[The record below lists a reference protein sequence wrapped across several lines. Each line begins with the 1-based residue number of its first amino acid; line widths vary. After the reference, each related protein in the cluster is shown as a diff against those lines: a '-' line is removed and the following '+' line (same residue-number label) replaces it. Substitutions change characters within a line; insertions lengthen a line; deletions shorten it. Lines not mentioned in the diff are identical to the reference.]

1 MTMTNKQPVKYPS
14 PKDLEYILSDSVKK
28 AALTAFLRKRGIFY
42 FNTTQVDLARQLA
55 FILWD
60 AEALEEFRA
69 MAYRASNKKIL
80 SGFSLSSSKPFE
92 LNQIYDTVREKGVLT
107 PSGYKLNVISK
118 KVKGNET
125 TYEGTLSYT
134 KNSAGRIAFIRTE
147 ERDASFTMKR
157 VSEREWQV
165 EVDGGKSNDGKAVL
179 TMLENIVKDHE
190 ISMRTMRIDSLT
202 KGQTIIFFDK
212 LAKQGLSGEWI
223 IEDVGRIYIKKE
235 AGTKEAEDDTSETS
249 EDSSEVTGED
259 LSGISN
265 AILEGQNLREHEFV
279 RKAEAAGY
287 AFTSMT
293 YLFSNKKTGAKVKL
307 RAEFKGSPKI
317 FEVALEDYALP
328 NTNDDNGFSS
338 ELDNLED
345 KENMRIRSEFWN
357 NAQSIY
363 YSALND

>member
-1 MTMTNKQPVKYPS
+1 MTNKQPIKYPS

-28 AALTAFLRKRGIFY
+28 AVLTTFLRRRGIFY
-42 FNTTQVDLARQLA
+42 FNTTQTELARQLA

-80 SGFSLSSSKPFE
+80 SGFTLTSANPFE
-92 LNQIYDTVREKGVLT
+92 LNQIYDTVREKGALI
-107 PSGYKLNVISK
+107 PRGYKLNVISK
-118 KVKGNET
+118 IVRGDET
-125 TYEGTLSYT
+125 SYEGTLSYI
-134 KNSAGRIAFIRTE
+134 KKSAGRIAFIRTE

-157 VSEREWQV
+157 VSDHEWQV

-179 TMLENIVKDHE
+179 TMLENIVKDYD
-190 ISMRTMRIDSLT
+190 ISMKTMRIDFLT

-212 LAKQGLSGEWI
+212 LAKHGLSGEWE
-223 IEDVGRIYIKKE
+223 IEDVGRIYIKKD
-235 AGTKEAEDDTSETS
+235 AGTKEENDDPDDTTEYTT
-249 EDSSEVTGED
+249 EVTGED

-293 YLFSNKKTGAKVKL
+293 YLFSNKKTGAKIRL

-317 FEVALEDYALP
+317 FEVALEDYELP
-328 NTNDDNGFSS
+328 TTNEDNGFMSDL
-338 ELDNLED
+338 ENLED

-363 YSALND
+363 YSALRE

>member
-1 MTMTNKQPVKYPS
+1 MTNKQPVKYPS

-28 AALTAFLRKRGIFY
+28 TVLTAFLRKRGIFY
-42 FNTTQVDLARQLA
+42 FNTTQAELAHQLA

-80 SGFSLSSSKPFE
+80 SGFTLTSANPFE
-92 LNQIYDTVREKGVLT
+92 LNQIYDTVREKGVLVT
-107 PSGYKLNVISK
+107 SGYKLNVISK
-118 KVKGNET
+118 IIRGNET
-125 TYEGTLSYT
+125 SYEGTLSYI
-134 KNSAGRIAFIRTE
+134 KKSAGRIAFIRTE

-157 VSEREWQV
+157 VNEKEWQV

-179 TMLENIVKDHE
+179 NMLENIVKDYD

-212 LAKQGLSGEWI
+212 LAKQGLSGEWE
-223 IEDVGRIYIKKE
+223 IEDVGRVYIKKD
-235 AGTKEAEDDTSETS
+235 AGTKEEDDS
-249 EDSSEVTGED
+249 EDISEDTSEVTGED

-279 RKAEAAGY
+279 RKAESAGY

-293 YLFSNKKTGAKVKL
+293 YLFNNKKTGAKIKL
-307 RAEFKGSPKI
+307 RAEFKGNPKI
-317 FEVALEDYALP
+317 FEVALEDYELP
-328 NTNDDNGFSS
+328 NTNEDNGFSS
-338 ELDNLED
+338 DLDNLED
-345 KENMRIRSEFWN
+345 KENMKIRSEFWN
-357 NAQSIY
+357 NARSIY
-363 YSALND
+363 YSALRE

>member
-1 MTMTNKQPVKYPS
+1 MTNKQPVKYPS

-28 AALTAFLRKRGIFY
+28 TVLTAFLRKRGIFY
-42 FNTTQVDLARQLA
+42 FNTTQAELAHQLA

-80 SGFSLSSSKPFE
+80 SGFTLTSANSFE
-92 LNQIYDTVREKGVLT
+92 LNQIYDTVREKGVLIT
-107 PSGYKLNVISK
+107 SGYKLNVISK
-118 KVKGNET
+118 IIRGNET
-125 TYEGTLSYT
+125 SYEGTLSYT
-134 KNSAGRIAFIRTE
+134 KKSAGRIAFIRTE

-157 VSEREWQV
+157 VNEKEWQV

-179 TMLENIVKDHE
+179 NMLENIVKDYD
-190 ISMRTMRIDSLT
+190 ISMKTMRIDSLT

-212 LAKQGLSGEWI
+212 LAKHGISGEWE
-223 IEDVGRIYIKKE
+223 IEDVGRIYIKKD
-235 AGTKEAEDDTSETS
+235 AGTKEENDDSDDTT
-249 EDSSEVTGED
+249 EDTTEVTGED

-293 YLFSNKKTGAKVKL
+293 YLFSNKKTGAKIRL

-317 FEVALEDYALP
+317 FEVALEDYELP
-328 NTNDDNGFSS
+328 TTNEDNGFRSD
-338 ELDNLED
+338 LDNLED

-363 YSALND
+363 YSALRE